1 VGYGTLLAMVYL
13 VAIVIA
19 MTLLM
24 KLAERISRPRT

>member
-1 VGYGTLLAMVYL
+1 MVYL
-13 VAIVIA
+13 VVIVIA